1 MHGHA
6 SLAPRTAHPP
16 APSQMHP
23 GPPSRVLPRAHT
35 FLLYSCHPALTNAP
49 RPSPMPPGP
58 LMWPRILSHAGC
70 MDDAPPCSSSVPEL
84 RPHVCCI
91 TPGLRSLRSCAPC
104 CSCWSSTMRQV
115 GPPAAAAAATA
126 GRGLG
131 DACTCAR
138 GGGHWRWIRGSL
150 DQGVTGSGSVMHWLD
165 LGGSGSGFGVHMRS
179 GGHWIWIWRE
189 C

>member
-1 MHGHA
+1 
-6 SLAPRTAHPP
+6 
-16 APSQMHP
+16 MHP
-23 GPPSRVLPRAHT
+23 GPHT
-35 FLLYSCHPALTNAP
+35 CTPALTHAP
-49 RPSPMPPGP
+49 RPSHMHPDPHTCTPALTHVPRPSHMYPGP

-70 MDDAPPCSSSVPEL
+70 LDAPPCSSSVPEL
-84 RPHVCCI
+84 RARVCCT

-104 CSCWSSTMRQV
+104 CSCWPPPGARRWGRS
-115 GPPAAAAAATA
+115 GHPPAEAAATA